1 MPISASA
8 QAIAPWLVRVFITAW
23 PAVTTPTAWINEA
36 ATATTLQRSTWGMRR
51 WAYLRDYGVR
61 FDFDQHLRIDERL
74 DLDHRGSGLVGPEE
88 FAVSS
93 PVIRPPRDVG
103 DEHPGSHHVFSA
115 RAELAERALDELE
128 ASQRLGVSIS
138 GFVHAGP
145 CLINRSRSSNINVVA
160 CFESAAIAHFVFPG
174 GFRKH
179 AFEIHTVESSTAG
192 GRARI

>member
-74 DLDHRGSGLVGPEE
+74 HLDHRGGGLVRPEE
-88 FAVSS
+88 SGVGP
-93 PVIRPPRDVG
+93 PVIRPARNVG
-103 DEHPGSHHVFSA
+103 DEHSGPNHVFSA
-115 RAELAERALDELE
+115 RAELAEGALDQLE
-128 ASQRLGVSIS
+128 APPRLRIRVA
-138 GFVHAGP
+138 GFVHSGP
-145 CLINRSRSSNINVVA
+145 RLIDGSRSGHIDLVA
-160 CFESAAIAHFVFPG
+160 RFECAAITH
-174 GFRKH
+174 
-179 AFEIHTVESSTAG
+179 
-192 GRARI
+192 